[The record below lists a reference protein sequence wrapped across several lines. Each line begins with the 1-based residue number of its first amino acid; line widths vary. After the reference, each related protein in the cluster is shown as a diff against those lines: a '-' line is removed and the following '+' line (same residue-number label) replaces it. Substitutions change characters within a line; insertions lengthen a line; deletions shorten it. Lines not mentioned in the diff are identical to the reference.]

1 MKLFRKIGIVL
12 FFTAAMVL
20 AGCNTDVSV
29 DSFSQSEL
37 KGALDETTKSSI
49 YEEILSGKTA
59 AELLEKLSTE
69 QKTALFDKMAED
81 STFLGRL
88 SQTQIDAIANGASDT
103 KKAEIFDELLL
114 EKTNV
119 EFIKKILNKSG
130 NEAIRKSVKDYLVA
144 ELTQEDLQALLNGT
158 TKSSIY
164 EKILSGKTAA
174 ELLEKLSTE
183 QKTALFDK
191 MAEDSTFLGRLSQ
204 TQIDAIANGASD
216 TKKAEIFDE
225 LLLEKTNEKF
235 IKEILNKSG
244 NEKIRKSVKE
254 YLVSELTQK
263 ELQSLLDGTDTTA
276 PDDVT
281 NLEALNLGKAVKL
294 TWTDATNDDIL
305 AYEITYTA
313 APSSSRAVSFEA
325 NSIVIPQG
333 VGKAVITELKNDTT
347 YTFTIKTVDK
357 IGNKNNGET
366 VSCVVKAVVNAPL
379 LINTTPAVTAITN
392 QDYDISVEVT
402 SNGEIKNIYWEEG
415 KIESTQT
422 FFNSSSKKEITT
434 EKKFTVSKNGDY
446 TVGAIEKD
454 GRREVSVISV
464 SNIDKTAPAKVS
476 DLNAKFDIS
485 NKKITLSWTEPTDTD
500 FAKVE
505 ITYSKAG
512 GSGTVVEKS
521 KGTTSFEL
529 TEIEAPEEE
538 YTFSVASVDNVGNKS
553 VPKTTSIT
561 TLKARPA
568 VTSIAV
574 DNAHLSGNQTERTV
588 NVTVKGFNFDKIAEQ
603 TDKTFKVQV
612 VTTSGSV
619 TNYDATVNVSEN
631 TATAA
636 VTIPADSRATESG
649 TNYTIRAKV
658 CGVPDNDHTAI
669 VNVSSDWEVKSITLD
684 TTQLSVNDVT
694 ADSKVHVTVKGT
706 NLDLAKN
713 IKIKLFD
720 STGTEYTESATS
732 VLTPTELHAT
742 TFEADVKIPST
753 DDFYAVKITASETT
767 SSYKATLQVYGSPE
781 FTSFAIPPAGI
792 SKEDNIVTA
801 TIKGKNFT
809 APGITADNF
818 SVSCA
823 TSSITSGSSVI
834 IKDDSTLTV
843 TLTIPGRAAS
853 YDVTITNGTASKNG
867 IFVVKD
873 YSSVAVGDII
883 YTDGTTSSKDAE
895 LTSGQKPVAVVAG
908 FNTNGA
914 IVGLG
919 LKQSSSTLK
928 WAPKNTTGYKTKFIG
943 IIAYSDKKGEGAG
956 STATI
961 TGDTD
966 GSDNWEYVKSIDPEG
981 TAKAEKNYP
990 AFNFAATYATTAGIT
1005 GEIAEGWYMPSL
1017 AELCEL
1023 YKNKDTLNTSLS
1035 KCSGTQFRDDSY
1047 WSSSLTSAYSSYAWL
1062 LGFSYASLSSTYYA
1076 SSYRDIINYVCCV
1089 RAF

>member
-20 AGCNTDVSV
+20 TGCNTDVSV

-69 QKTALFDKMAED
+69 QKTKLFDKMAED

-88 SQTQIDAIANGASDT
+88 NQTQIDAIASGASDK

-114 EKTNV
+114 AKTNV
-119 EFIKKILNKSG
+119 EFIKEILNKSG
-130 NEAIRKSVKDYLVA
+130 NEAIRKSVKDYLVS
-144 ELTQEDLQALLNGT
+144 ELTQEELQALLNGT
-158 TKSSIY
+158 
-164 EKILSGKTAA
+164 
-174 ELLEKLSTE
+174 
-183 QKTALFDK
+183 
-191 MAEDSTFLGRLSQ
+191 
-204 TQIDAIANGASD
+204 
-216 TKKAEIFDE
+216 
-225 LLLEKTNEKF
+225 
-235 IKEILNKSG
+235 
-244 NEKIRKSVKE
+244 
-254 YLVSELTQK
+254 
-263 ELQSLLDGTDTTA
+263 DTTA
-276 PDDVT
+276 PDNVT
-281 NLEALNLGKAVKL
+281 NLKALNLGKAVKL

-325 NSIVIPQG
+325 DSIVIPQG
-333 VGKAVITELKNDTT
+333 VEKAVITELTNDTT

-357 IGNKNNGET
+357 IGNKNTGKT
-366 VSCVVKAVVNAPL
+366 VSCDVKAVVNAPL

-402 SNGEIKNIYWEEG
+402 SNGEIKNIYWEKG

-422 FFNSSSKKEITT
+422 FFNSSSKTEITT
-434 EKKFTVSKNGDY
+434 EKKFTVSQNGDY
-446 TVGAIEKD
+446 TVGAIDKD
-454 GRREVSVISV
+454 GRREIEVVSV
-464 SNIDKTAPAKVS
+464 SNIDKIAPAKVS

-505 ITYSKAG
+505 ITYSKAN
-512 GSGTVVEKS
+512 GSKTVVEKS
-521 KGTTSFEL
+521 KGTTSLEL
-529 TEIEAPEEE
+529 TEIEATNEV
-538 YTFSVASVDNVGNKS
+538 YSFSVASVDNVGNKS
-553 VPKTTSIT
+553 VPQTISIT
-561 TLKARPA
+561 TLTGPV

-588 NVTVKGFNFDKIAEQ
+588 KVTVKGFNFDKIADQ

-636 VTIPADSRATESG
+636 VTIPADSSATASG

-658 CGVPDNDHTAI
+658 CGVVDKDHTAI
-669 VNVSSDWEVKSITLD
+669 VNVSSDWKVNSITLD

-732 VLTPTELHAT
+732 VSTPTELHAT
-742 TFEADVKIPST
+742 TFEADVKIPLT
-753 DDFYAVKITASETT
+753 DDFYTVKITASETT
-767 SSYKATLQVYGSPE
+767 SSSTATLQVYGSPV
-781 FTSFAIPPAGI
+781 FTSFAIPPAGT

-801 TIKGKNFT
+801 TINGKNFT
-809 APGITADNF
+809 APGITADSFTVN
-818 SVSCA
+818 CA
-823 TSSITSGSSVI
+823 TSSITRGSSVTI
-834 IKDDSTLTV
+834 IDDSTLTV
-843 TLTIPGRAAS
+843 TLTIPGSAAS
-853 YDVTITNGTASKNG
+853 YDVTITNGTSSAKG
-867 IFVVKD
+867 TFVVKD

-895 LTSGQKPVAVVAG
+895 LTSGKTPVAVVAG
-908 FNTNGA
+908 FNPNGA
-914 IVGLG
+914 MLGLG
-919 LKQSSSTLK
+919 LKQSCSSLE
-928 WAPKNTTGYKTKFIG
+928 WAPRDTTGYKTNFTE
-943 IIAYSDKKGEGAG
+943 IIAYKTESGAG

-981 TAKAEKNYP
+981 TANAQTNYP

-1005 GEIAEGWYMPSL
+1005 GEIAEGWYMPSI

-1035 KCSGTQFRDDSY
+1035 KCSGTQFKNSYY
-1047 WSSSLTSAYSSYAWL
+1047 WSSSQRYSNISAWKLDFSDGDLNYSLKNHDY
-1062 LGFSYASLSSTYYA
+1062 
-1076 SSYRDIINYVCCV
+1076 YVCCV
-1089 RAF
+1089 RVF